1 MDHGEQDHTRCEEL
15 RQNDRNIGL
24 QRARLVA
31 DERRERSQLE
41 RLRAVY
47 AELHAK
53 LVQLQS
59 ARATATLGSAIPGA
73 AGGTAGT
80 AALKFSIDIANIEP
94 KVQDTK
100 IKIAISEEKI
110 AGFQQHHD
118 RLNRIQAE
126 NAARMKNLNC
136 ALPS

>member
-15 RQNDRNIGL
+15 RKNDRDIRL
-24 QRARLVA
+24 QRAKLVA
-31 DERRERSQLE
+31 DDRRERSKLDG
-41 RLRAVY
+41 LRAVY

-59 ARATATLGSAIPGA
+59 ARAAATLGSAIPGA

-80 AALKFSIDIANIEP
+80 AALNFSIDIANIEP

-110 AGFQQHHD
+110 AGFQQNHD

-126 NAARMKNLNC
+126 NADIMRSLNC
-136 ALPS
+136 AFPS